1 MSEFA
6 DLLPE
11 FIEESRDHLTAMES
25 ALVRVES
32 AVREQRLPDNELLDR
47 LFREAHAVY
56 GGAEFVGIEPLE
68 AAAGALAD
76 LFNFLRNGDISI
88 DAEIVALSFRA
99 IDSIRSATED
109 PSGPMKGATTAAA
122 LIRKAIEERLSE
134 RVRRAAATTLSPDE
148 PSHGIRFSVSAYTLE
163 RKTRRGYFYLLS
175 IAPRHF
181 AATTGRTMIHLSET
195 LAALGEVLD
204 TVSGTGADGVPLTHM
219 LYHTMLAPE
228 ALRLS
233 FTDLPAEAITP
244 IPRERLDALV
254 SPVNADDGGIEHREN
269 GGLERRR
276 ERTQARNTSF
286 DTTPHP
292 DNGISADTAPSPES
306 GVFSETEWEQCTDF
320 VTFFIDRE
328 LYAVPIFL
336 VHDIKKML
344 PCSRL
349 PNQPAAVLGV
359 VNLRGSV
366 VPLFD
371 LRRLLGLSP
380 RPFDGKTVVIILDLG
395 GKMNG
400 LVVDAISD
408 VATIEPQA
416 KQSAP
421 LLGRNI
427 AADYVRFIGTS
438 RKNGE
443 FLIVLD
449 IEKVLAPLLADS

>member
-1 MSEFA
+1 MNEFA

-32 AVREQRLPDNELLDR
+32 AIREQRLPDNELLDR

-76 LFNFLRNGDISI
+76 LFNFLRNGDLSL

-99 IDSIRSATED
+99 IDGIRSATED
-109 PSGPMKGATTAAA
+109 PSGPMKEPATAAA
-122 LIRKAIEERLSE
+122 LIRKAIEARLPE
-134 RVRRAAATTLSPDE
+134 RVRRAAATTLFPDA
-148 PSHGIRFSVSAYTLE
+148 PSLGVRFSVSAYALE

-175 IAPRHF
+175 IAPERY
-181 AATTGRTMIHLSET
+181 AATTGKTIIHLSET

-204 TVSGTGADGVPLTHM
+204 TVSETGADGVPLTHM

-233 FTDLPAEAITP
+233 FPDLPVGAVTP
-244 IPRERLDALV
+244 ISRERLDALV
-254 SPVNADDGGIEHREN
+254 SPVNAGGGNTERREN
-269 GGLERRR
+269 DGPERRR
-276 ERTQARNTSF
+276 GRTQAQDAMS
-286 DTTPHP
+286 DTAPRP
-292 DNGISADTAPSPES
+292 DSGHSVDTAPSPEP
-306 GVFSETEWEQCTDF
+306 GAFPEAEWEHCTDF

-349 PNQPAAVLGV
+349 PNQPPAVLGV
-359 VNLRGSV
+359 INLRGSV

-371 LRRLLGLSP
+371 LRRLLGLPP
-380 RPFDGKTVVIILDLG
+380 RPFDRKTVVIILDLG

-416 KQSAP
+416 KQTAP